1 MFHATFD
8 FCQRGAAVTCARL
21 EKTAKPK
28 GATMALVGTYAVTVD
43 MMGSTAD
50 GTVSIEE
57 RNGVLTGTVEAAGMK
72 AQVENAK
79 ASGSSFTGFIEGPTP
94 LGTMRFKVSGT
105 VTGDTIKGKL
115 KAGLISASFQG
126 KRI

>member
-1 MFHATFD
+1 
-8 FCQRGAAVTCARL
+8 
-21 EKTAKPK
+21 
-28 GATMALVGTYAVTVD
+28 MALVGTYAVTVD

-50 GTVSIEE
+50 GPVSIEE

-79 ASGSSFTGFIEGPTP
+79 ASGSSVTGFIEGPTP